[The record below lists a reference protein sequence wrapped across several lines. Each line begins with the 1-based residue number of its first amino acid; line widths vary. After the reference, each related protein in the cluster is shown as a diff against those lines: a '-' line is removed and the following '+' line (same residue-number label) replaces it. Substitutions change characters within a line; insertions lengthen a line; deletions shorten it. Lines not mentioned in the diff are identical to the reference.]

1 MIRRLRYVAAP
12 CAFGN
17 LALGY
22 VYQGCDH
29 PLFCLAVYVLILRR
43 SLAAIAVGQKKLG
56 SGYDG

>member
-29 PLFCLAVYVLILRR
+29 PLFLFGGVDPEAFAGRYCR
-43 SLAAIAVGQKKLG
+43 G
-56 SGYDG
+56 SEEIG